1 MRPLASAPKHRGG
14 SVTPGSSMVSWQ
26 KREEEEEPEESGDDG
41 GEDGPVVACVD
52 DDGDDCGGELRLDG
66 GRGEVG

>member
-1 MRPLASAPKHRGG
+1 M
-14 SVTPGSSMVSWQ
+14 SWE
-26 KREEEEEPEESGDDG
+26 KRELEEPGESGDDE

-66 GRGEVG
+66 GQGEVG